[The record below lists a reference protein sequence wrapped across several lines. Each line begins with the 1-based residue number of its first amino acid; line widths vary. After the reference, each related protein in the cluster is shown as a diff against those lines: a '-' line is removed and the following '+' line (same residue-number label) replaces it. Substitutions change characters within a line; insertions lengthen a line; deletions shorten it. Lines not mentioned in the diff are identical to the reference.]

1 MTTPN
6 PAIMEALA
14 RIEARVEKLTALL
27 ELTQAHPPG
36 GEPWGD
42 DESRFGRADAAK
54 RERTSTATNN
64 EAASTGG
71 RNLRRAGGLAI
82 LEAGGDLYDVQCW
95 LGHTEA
101 TTTAK
106 WYRTIPM
113 DRILRVV
120 ARR

>member
-6 PAIMEALA
+6 ALDAILRQLTRIADAL
-14 RIEARVEKLTALL
+14 E
-27 ELTQAHPPG
+27 AHPPG